1 MSSLFKSLPEASR
14 QLVKESPPP
23 EWVDPTLA
31 TLVHD
36 TFSDAGWLFEPKL
49 DGERCLVFKQGGR
62 VRLMSRNRKELN
74 DTYPELVDALRSQ
87 QERDFIADGEVVTF
101 DGRKT
106 SFARLQERIQLAD
119 PARARQSG
127 IDVHCYLFDLL
138 RVAECDVTALPLRDR
153 KTLLQGAIR
162 FRDPLRLT
170 PYRNQE
176 GQEYHRRA
184 CRAGWEGVL
193 AKDANA
199 PYVGGRSST
208 WLKFKCVNSQ
218 ELVVGGYTEPTG
230 TRTGLGALLVGYY
243 EGDRLMYAGKVGT
256 GFTEDELVDL
266 RDRLTRL
273 ERDEPPFGDREP
285 DERAVH
291 WVSPTLVADIQ
302 FTEWTGDGK
311 LRHPRYMGLRRDKD
325 PAYVVRERPA

>member
-1 MSSLFKSLPEASR
+1 MNSVFKALSQSSRE
-14 QLVKESPPP
+14 LVEETPPP
-23 EWVDPTLA
+23 DWVEPTLA
-31 TLVHD
+31 TLVHE
-36 TFSDAGWLFEPKL
+36 TFSDTDWLFEPKL
-49 DGERCLVFKQGGR
+49 DGERCLVFKRDGR
-62 VRLMSRNRKELN
+62 VRLMSRNRKELG
-74 DTYPELVDALRSQ
+74 DTYPELVEALATQ
-87 QERDFIADGEVVTF
+87 DDDDFIADGEIVTF

-106 SFARLQERIQLAD
+106 SFARLQERIQLSD
-119 PARARQSG
+119 PAQARQSG
-127 IDVHCYLFDLL
+127 IHVHCYLFDLM
-138 RVAECDVTALPLRDR
+138 RVGGYDVTKLPLRDR
-153 KTLLQGAIR
+153 KILLRSAIH

-176 GQEYHRRA
+176 GQQYYRRA

-193 AKDANA
+193 AKDASA
-199 PYVGGRSST
+199 AYMGGRSRA

-218 ELVVGGYTEPTG
+218 ELVVGGYTEPKG
-230 TRTGLGALLVGYY
+230 TRSGLGALLVGYY
-243 EGDRLMYAGKVGT
+243 EGDTLTYAGKVGT

-266 RDRLTRL
+266 RTRLARL
-273 ERDEPPFGDREP
+273 ERDRAPFGGSVPE
-285 DERAVH
+285 EHGAH